1 MQSIIS
7 ACAYSIFYMSF
18 FYVILA
24 TSGSS
29 LDSCRPQVSFIILQ
43 LNLNQL
49 RSLWLQSEITAKNFS
64 SARKSAEG
72 ISIPYHFSRLT
83 LFFW

>member
-1 MQSIIS
+1 MDMQSIIS

-49 RSLWLQSEITAKNFS
+49 RSL
-64 SARKSAEG
+64 
-72 ISIPYHFSRLT
+72 
-83 LFFW
+83 